1 MERLRT
7 LPHSNESF
15 VPSANVAMSLR
26 HNRLARCSVRG
37 TVRRCAVVG
46 QIVPKPNGGPARLW
60 PWTRATDDGDAASR

>member
-37 TVRRCAVVG
+37 AVRRCAVVG
-46 QIVPKPNGGPARLW
+46 QIVPKPNGHPPRL
-60 PWTRATDDGDAASR
+60 